1 MRHSMITIVCFTL
14 GALLASPAAAV
25 PAKKAAK
32 AAKPS
37 EVLTKLED
45 EAKELQKQVDAQLL
59 SLFRY
64 QVQSGVY
71 RSRLGILQKEWQKL
85 FATMQVAGTKRKIKM
100 YPAPKPGDFVID
112 EAVGSDAESLEAA
125 LNTGS
130 CKKKAGCRIWARI
143 SFSKEMVQKG
153 GKYEFSAELKLKSGT
168 TRVAVPTKEMTITGP
183 VATVE
188 LALDALYIY
197 KGSYQG
203 TLKVMC
209 GERYKSKNFSFELIE
224 TY

>member
-1 MRHSMITIVCFTL
+1 MRRSMIHVVCFTL
-14 GALLASPAAAV
+14 GALLAAPAIAA

-37 EVLTKLED
+37 EALTKLED
-45 EAKELQKQVDAQLL
+45 EAKDLQKQVDDQLL

-71 RSRLGILQKEWQKL
+71 RSRLATLQKEWQKL
-85 FATMQVAGTKRKIKM
+85 FANMQVAGTKRKIKM
-100 YPAPKPGDFVID
+100 YPTPKPADFVID
-112 EAVGSDAESLEAA
+112 EAVGSDAESLESAVS
-125 LNTGS
+125 TSS

-143 SFSKEMVQKG
+143 SFGKEMVQKG

-197 KGSYQG
+197 KGTYEG

-209 GERYKSKNFSFELIE
+209 GERYKSKRFSFELIE